1 MGGLGPTA
9 GMPSRAVPRTQ
20 PLVKPPRVRLFAS
33 FHSHVLL
40 SPCIC
45 LSLHAFT

>member
-1 MGGLGPTA
+1 MGGLGLMA
-9 GMPSRAVPRTQ
+9 GMPSRVVPRTQ
-20 PLVKPPRVRLFAS
+20 LLVKPPRVRLSAS

-45 LSLHAFT
+45 LSLYALT